1 MSDLIISTLT
11 QGLIYALLSY
21 GVYITYSVLDFPDL
35 TVDSCFPLGAAVTA
49 ILLLKGVDPWA
60 TLLCSAAAG
69 AIAGLCT
76 GLIHVRLGV
85 RDLLAGIITMTA
97 LSSINL
103 LIAGSNVTV
112 ERAVDTIFTSK
123 GVMALFGNLTLGWR
137 KLIISLV
144 LAIVVKLLLDLY
156 FRTKSGL
163 LLRAVGDNGTLV
175 TTLAQNKGNMKILG
189 VVISNALVALCGS
202 VLCQEQRSYSAVMG
216 IGQVVFGLATVIIG
230 ISLIRFFTSSKAAQ
244 GLRKVK
250 GLRFLATPQGTTA
263 VLLGSILLQGHA
275 PHFPRGKV
283 AAECCALGLWQ
294 TTAQYAFYYI
304 AVAMLTGAF
313 GGILNSTQSFLGV
326 IFAHFIYGNADRMTP
341 AKTLGC
347 AIGFAGVL
355 IGTIGNHGSGS
366 GWGVF
371 CMMAATVI
379 FTLSGPWNKS
389 VTKKADSFAVC
400 FLNLFVGGLALFVLG
415 TVMGGRLHV
424 QSALA
429 VLVMLYL
436 AFICGAG
443 YILWALL
450 MKNNPVSRIAIF
462 GFVNPVV
469 NVLLSAVLNGEPLF
483 RWQYLAAL
491 VFVCVGIWLVNK
503 APAQKEKV

>member
-49 ILLLKGVDPWA
+49 ILLLKGVD
-60 TLLCSAAAG
+60 CSAAAG

-263 VLLGSILLQGHA
+263 VLLGSILYKFCIQIA
-275 PHFPRGKV
+275 IN
-283 AAECCALGLWQ
+283 AGLP
-294 TTAQYAFYYI
+294 AN
-304 AVAMLTGAF
+304 MLK
-313 GGILNSTQSFLGV
+313 
-326 IFAHFIYGNADRMTP
+326 FIT
-341 AKTLGC
+341 
-347 AIGFAGVL
+347 
-355 IGTIGNHGSGS
+355 
-366 GWGVF
+366 
-371 CMMAATVI
+371 
-379 FTLSGPWNKS
+379 
-389 VTKKADSFAVC
+389 
-400 FLNLFVGGLALFVLG
+400 
-415 TVMGGRLHV
+415 
-424 QSALA
+424 A
-429 VLVMLYL
+429 VLFLLVLVL
-436 AFICGAG
+436 AGR
-443 YILWALL
+443 
-450 MKNNPVSRIAIF
+450 K
-462 GFVNPVV
+462 
-469 NVLLSAVLNGEPLF
+469 GEEIIH
-483 RWQYLAAL
+483 A
-491 VFVCVGIWLVNK
+491 
-503 APAQKEKV
+503 